1 MKTLSKL
8 HAKISFFLFGG
19 TSIGMARNNFGI

>member
-19 TSIGMARNNFGI
+19 QSMGMSENFGI